1 MKGNT
6 HETVMKTDWQETQ
19 INDENCESVIPLK
32 VNFPSTSHMLT
43 FIQMQNWTTCWG
55 KKSRERNIYSY

>member
-43 FIQMQNWTTCWG
+43 FIQMQN
-55 KKSRERNIYSY
+55 